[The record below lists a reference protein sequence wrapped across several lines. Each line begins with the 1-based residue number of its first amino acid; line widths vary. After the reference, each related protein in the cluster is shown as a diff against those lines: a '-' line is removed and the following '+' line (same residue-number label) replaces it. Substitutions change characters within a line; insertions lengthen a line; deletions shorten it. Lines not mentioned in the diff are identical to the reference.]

1 MVLPTSFHCVSLFVG
16 SVVCTAVSL
25 TFYAL
30 AFALELWW
38 IIESQVS
45 LPVPAYLLCALYV
58 VTLILDIFL
67 CVSLIGKKTRLL
79 LSWLVIM
86 AVFYFIEGALVL
98 YMVIQHWTL
107 QQTYGIVEL
116 TFWIF
121 RAIFNIIVYV
131 TILSQFSTWRDEKSI
146 MHRLHKLSMGL
157 GADKVKSNVVSG
169 DVMKKD
175 ILHHRN
181 RPLNNNNTTANLAG
195 VDGCVMVDLAS
206 IHQGYDNLAFA
217 TTNSDINLHSGN
229 NSTRMLQPS
238 FMANQT
244 TDVTG
249 RMKRSLSS
257 ASQIRLQRSPSLYG
271 GSLPSHGQELIDPAT
286 SRLHNQLSLAY
297 TGSSQSEFDA
307 SNFSGA
313 FTFPVRSQSELSLK
327 GRTSGGG
334 IGRKPRSLMYLDED
348 DYLARPPPSRPVSM
362 GYVNVHREFST
373 QSLDRSRYHRRG
385 YPRKAASLEALDVRE
400 LPEFKLQ
407 KVAMKPF
414 DYLNR
419 PGSRLGEMME
429 MDPEELK
436 RIEDV
441 AL

>member
-1 MVLPTSFHCVSLFVG
+1 M
-16 SVVCTAVSL
+16 
-25 TFYAL
+25 
-30 AFALELWW
+30 
-38 IIESQVS
+38 
-45 LPVPAYLLCALYV
+45 
-58 VTLILDIFL
+58 
-67 CVSLIGKKTRLL
+67 
-79 LSWLVIM
+79 
-86 AVFYFIEGALVL
+86 
-98 YMVIQHWTL
+98 
-107 QQTYGIVEL
+107 
-116 TFWIF
+116 
-121 RAIFNIIVYV
+121 
-131 TILSQFSTWRDEKSI
+131 TILSQFITWRDEKSI
-146 MHRLHKLSMGL
+146 MHRLHKLSLGL
-157 GADKVKSNVVSG
+157 GGEDQVKSNAAPV
-169 DVMKKD
+169 DAMKKD

-181 RPLNNNNTTANLAG
+181 RHLNNNNTTATTG
-195 VDGCVMVDLAS
+195 VDGCVIVDLAA
-206 IHQGYDNLAFA
+206 IHQGYENLAFA
-217 TTNSDINLHSGN
+217 TTASDINLHSGN

-238 FMANQT
+238 FIGNNA
-244 TDVTG
+244 TDAAG

-257 ASQIRLQRSPSLYG
+257 ASQLRLHRSPSLYG

-334 IGRKPRSLMYLDED
+334 IGRKQKSLMYLDED

-385 YPRKAASLEALDVRE
+385 YPRKATSLEALDVRE

-407 KVAMKPF
+407 KVSMRPF

-429 MDPEELK
+429 MDAEELK